1 MLVYLPSL
9 FDDPLYF
16 NTFSNSQQF
25 FTKPFRDNIERQEQ
39 TVFLPKK
46 KNISLQKRMQWM

>member
-16 NTFSNSQQF
+16 NIFSNSQQF

-39 TVFLPKK
+39 TVDIK
-46 KNISLQKRMQWM
+46 IGRAHV